1 MRYNFI
7 VLYGHFKKI
16 IKDGKDSF
24 GNFLRS
30 RKRFALI
37 ELPFRSLLAG
47 HARNMAKLLP
57 NKFKNLLGEQYY
69 YREKRM

>member
-7 VLYGHFKKI
+7 VLYGPFKKI

-37 ELPFRSLLAG
+37 ELP
-47 HARNMAKLLP
+47 KI
-57 NKFKNLLGEQYY
+57 Y
-69 YREKRM
+69 